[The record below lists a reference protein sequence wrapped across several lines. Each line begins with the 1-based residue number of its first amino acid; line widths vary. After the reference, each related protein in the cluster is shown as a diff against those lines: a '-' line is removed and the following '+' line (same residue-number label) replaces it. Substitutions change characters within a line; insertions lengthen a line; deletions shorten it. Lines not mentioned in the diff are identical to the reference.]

1 MNRYVY
7 FRFRRAGEQKVYLF
21 DQSVNRT
28 KIHNSERKYEK
39 NNNIQEP
46 NGGPSPIP
54 YGFEGRTGM
63 GMGTMTGEVI
73 VD

>member
-1 MNRYVY
+1 MC
-7 FRFRRAGEQKVYLF
+7 RR
-21 DQSVNRT
+21 
-28 KIHNSERKYEK
+28 
-39 NNNIQEP
+39 IQEP

-63 GMGTMTGEVI
+63 GMPVGTMTGEVI